1 MITHFIDKEIS
12 MINDEIK
19 FKFKLLALKYQ
30 SFVMD
35 WEK

>member
-1 MITHFIDKEIS
+1 MITHFIDEEIS

-19 FKFKLLALKYQ
+19 FKFKLSALKYQ

-35 WEK
+35 

>member
-1 MITHFIDKEIS
+1 MITHFIVKEIS

-19 FKFKLLALKYQ
+19 FKFKLSALEYQ

-35 WEK
+35 